1 MGSLVWR
8 GLELLLLA
16 AVTSAISISTPS
28 EIFVENGTQ
37 ATLSCTFKSSEVVST
52 STTVSWSYA
61 RQSTTDS
68 IGFFHVSQG
77 KPYFGAVPQFKDRV
91 SWVGNL
97 NKRDGSI
104 TIANMQFRDNGT
116 YSCDVKNP
124 PDITGTQSKII
135 LRVVEKGNP
144 PVLPPWIVKGLCV
157 LLPCSISLLPGL
169 LYTVS
174 LKKKKK
180 KKSPPPMG
188 LYNSCKTTEVL
199 TPSTTEVPK
208 KVPLDTESWVNSSIS
223 GPHQGPVIYAQLDH
237 SGGKP
242 SSKVNK
248 SESVVYADIRKN

>member
-135 LRVVEKGNP
+135 LRVVEKGS
-144 PVLPPWIVKGLCV
+144 LPRSNAGVIAGAVIGAIL
-157 LLPCSISLLPGL
+157 GL
-169 LYTVS
+169 LVIIVIICMVCR
-174 LKKKKK
+174 KKRA
-180 KKSPPPMG
+180 
-188 LYNSCKTTEVL
+188 
-199 TPSTTEVPK
+199 
-208 KVPLDTESWVNSSIS
+208 SSR
-223 GPHQGPVIYAQLDH
+223 YA
-237 SGGKP
+237 G
-242 SSKVNK
+242 
-248 SESVVYADIRKN
+248 